1 MGIYQVNKWLD
12 EGMDE
17 QTDGWMDG
25 WVRGDR
31 LLRSLGFLY

>member
-12 EGMDE
+12 AGMMDR

-25 WVRGDR
+25 WRGDR
-31 LLRSLGFLY
+31 LLRRLGFLY